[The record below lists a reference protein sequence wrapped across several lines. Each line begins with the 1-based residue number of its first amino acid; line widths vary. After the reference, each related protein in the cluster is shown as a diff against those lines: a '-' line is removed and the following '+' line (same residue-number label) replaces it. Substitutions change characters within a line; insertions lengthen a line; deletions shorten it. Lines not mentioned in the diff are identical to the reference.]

1 MRASPRSL
9 GSAPHNYKRHQFS
22 LPGPPVPPGNIH
34 PLRPH
39 DPSRRLPVGTAR
51 QRARGASVRSGTGG
65 SGATVPRRYRGA
77 RLPRRRDRPG
87 RACGSDPT
95 PTGHRGSGA
104 GAGANGLADP
114 AGRKGRGAQ
123 GAASETWWRSGQPGM
138 VCVSRIRGGRY
149 FKYRPPPVSFVT
161 VRSDL
166 HGSDWA

>member
-1 MRASPRSL
+1 MSATAASSANTANQEELSGCGLHVRTAPHGSAWRVRPCWTWRL
-9 GSAPHNYKRHQFS
+9 GSC
-22 LPGPPVPPGNIH
+22 
-34 PLRPH
+34 
-39 DPSRRLPVGTAR
+39 GTAR
-51 QRARGASVRSGTGG
+51 SPWRSPTATASSPWPLGG
-65 SGATVPRRYRGA
+65 R
-77 RLPRRRDRPG
+77 

-95 PTGHRGSGA
+95 PTGHRGS